1 MHIFCFGLI
10 LFVLFGSMKNN
21 KKLIF
26 AWIFLISL
34 FLIFFVG
41 RGTDPVTGKR
51 HLIITSNGV
60 NLFRKGLDVSGWTR
74 LVFKIS
80 YDKYEK
86 IYTNVAEL
94 NAVKKMIEE
103 IILKNIDKRIS
114 KLGVSDYKAYVQ
126 RLDTQNYIVVEIW
139 GIADLEQA
147 KEIIGKTVELEFKLQ
162 NEKAVTASTIA
173 GRKQLAKWIFQ
184 EVSAKPD
191 LMQKLVD
198 GRASENVFFNIYS
211 GTLSQLPDIYKNNI
225 TKIEKYKDKL
235 YPELLEGKYTR
246 LESTDQLGN
255 VTGFD
260 LNGFVIT
267 RLLASGE
274 TTVSGKVEKTYTIA
288 DIFVQDR
295 EARIQAVDSEGN
307 ALNGAYFKFSNTSTS
322 QVGEPV
328 VAINFDDKGKEIFC
342 RLSEANIGKPMAIFI
357 GGQLLTSPTIQSKIC
372 GGSAQIDGSFTSDS
386 ARELST
392 SLNDWACLL
401 YTSRCV

>member
-1 MHIFCFGLI
+1 M
-10 LFVLFGSMKNN
+10 
-21 KKLIF
+21 
-26 AWIFLISL
+26 A
-34 FLIFFVG
+34 
-41 RGTDPVTGKR
+41 
-51 HLIITSNGV
+51 
-60 NLFRKGLDVSGWTR
+60 
-74 LVFKIS
+74 
-80 YDKYEK
+80 
-86 IYTNVAEL
+86 
-94 NAVKKMIEE
+94 
-103 IILKNIDKRIS
+103 
-114 KLGVSDYKAYVQ
+114 
-126 RLDTQNYIVVEIW
+126 
-139 GIADLEQA
+139 
-147 KEIIGKTVELEFKLQ
+147 
-162 NEKAVTASTIA
+162 
-173 GRKQLAKWIFQ
+173 
-184 EVSAKPD
+184 
-191 LMQKLVD
+191 KLVD
-198 GRASENVFFNIYS
+198 GRASENIFFNIYS

-255 VTGFD
+255 VTGID

-267 RLLASGE
+267 RLLANGE

-288 DIFVQDR
+288 DIFIQDR

-307 ALNGAYFKFSNTSTS
+307 ALNGAYFKFANTSTS

-392 SLNDWACLL
+392 SLND
-401 YTSRCV
+401 